1 MAGPARVVSVDAL
14 VDFKSGLQVFRE
26 DVSDALVAV
35 DLECQRLLDWIK
47 NTQIKS
53 WQTQLR
59 KREERLNEA
68 KADLHRKKLTSMNE
82 FSSHVDEKATV
93 KKMQR
98 LVEEAEAKISICRK
112 WAMAAQEAIE
122 EYQASAMGLS
132 GTLEVDLPKAMN
144 SLQQSIKALD
154 AYLAAQLPSTG
165 IGGLV
170 GGMSTAASG
179 AGSPSSTEA
188 AEGGGAAG
196 EETEGGEGDGGTQ
209 GGETPTKPQPDADET
224 APGAPPPL

>member
-1 MAGPARVVSVDAL
+1 MAGPARVIAVDAL

-82 FSSHVDEKATV
+82 FSSHVDEKAIV

-98 LVEEAEAKISICRK
+98 QVEEAEAKITICRK

-144 SLQQSIKALD
+144 FLAQSIKALD
-154 AYLAAQLPSTG
+154 AYLGAQLPSTG
-165 IGGLV
+165 LGGLV
-170 GGMSTAASG
+170 GGMSTAANG

-188 AEGGGAAG
+188 AEGGGAA
-196 EETEGGEGDGGTQ
+196 EEEGGGAEAEGGTQ
-209 GGETPTKPQPDADET
+209 GGEAPANAEPEADET
-224 APGAPPPL
+224 AQGPPPPL